1 MVHVPSTSPFASG
14 VEVLTREPQYAPA
27 FNEPPVTL
35 GPMASHSYR
44 HDPKHLG
51 FTLARYKFVAKM
63 LAGFDRVAEFGC
75 GDGFG
80 AALVRQSVKE
90 LCLFDFDPHCVAA
103 ANRLFPGSANVL
115 DITEP
120 GIALDKLFDAAFMV
134 DVIEHLDSRSERH
147 ALHNIQRMLRRHGV
161 LILGTPSL
169 ESQAYASPQSKAGH
183 INCRSGDALKS
194 DMLKYFNTVFL
205 FGMNDEMVHVG
216 FPPMCHYL
224 FAVCVGVRQ

>member
-1 MVHVPSTSPFASG
+1 MDDVTTARVAP
-14 VEVLTREPQYAPA
+14 REPQYAPA
-27 FNEPPVTL
+27 FNEPLVTL

-63 LAGFDRVAEFGC
+63 LAGLHSVAEFGC

-80 AALVRQSVKE
+80 AAVVRQAVGE
-90 LCLFDFDPHCVAA
+90 LRLFDFDPHCVAA
-103 ANRLFPGSANVL
+103 ANKMVPNSATVM
-115 DITEP
+115 DISEP
-120 GIALDKLFDAAFMV
+120 TVATALRFDAVYMI

-147 ALHNIQRMLRRHGV
+147 AMRNIQRMLHPPGVVQPPGV
-161 LILGTPSL
+161 LIVGTPSL

-183 INCRSGDALKS
+183 VNCRSGDALKS

-205 FGMNDEMVHVG
+205 FGMNDEMLHVG
-216 FPPMCHYL
+216 FAPMCHYL

>member
-1 MVHVPSTSPFASG
+1 MTDATTARVA
-14 VEVLTREPQYAPA
+14 TREPQYAPA
-27 FNEPPVTL
+27 FNEPLVTL

-44 HDPKHLG
+44 NDPKHLG

-63 LAGFDRVAEFGC
+63 LSGYSNVAEFGC

-80 AALVRQSVKE
+80 AAVVKQSVDR
-90 LCLFDFDPHCVAA
+90 LRLYDFDPHCIAA
-103 ANRLFPGSANVL
+103 ANRAFPNTAHVF
-115 DITEP
+115 DVTEP
-120 GIALDKLFDAAFMV
+120 NTIAASGFDAAYMV

-147 ALHNIQRMLRRHGV
+147 ALRNIQQMLLLRNGV
-161 LILGTPSL
+161 LIIGTPSL
-169 ESQAYASPQSKAGH
+169 ESQTYASPQSKAGH

-205 FGMNDEMVHVG
+205 FGMNDEVVHLG
-216 FPPMCHYL
+216 FTPMCHYL

>member
-1 MVHVPSTSPFASG
+1 MDDATTARVAP
-14 VEVLTREPQYAPA
+14 REPQYTPA
-27 FNEPPVTL
+27 FNEPAVTL

-63 LAGFDRVAEFGC
+63 LAGYNKVAEFGC

-80 AALVRQSVKE
+80 GVVVRQVVGD
-90 LCLFDFDPHCVAA
+90 LFMFDFDPHCVAA
-103 ANRLFPGSANVL
+103 ANKSRPLSAAVY
-115 DITEP
+115 DISEP
-120 GIALDKLFDAAFMV
+120 YADYPKGARFDAIYMV
-134 DVIEHLDSRSERH
+134 DVIEHLDARSERH
-147 ALHNIQRMLRRHGV
+147 ALRNFQKMLLPNGV
-161 LILGTPSL
+161 VIIGTPSL

-183 INCRSGDALKS
+183 VNCRSGDALKS

-205 FGMNDEMVHVG
+205 FGMNDEVLHVG
-216 FPPMCHYL
+216 FAPMCHYL

>member
-1 MVHVPSTSPFASG
+1 MDDVTTARVAP
-14 VEVLTREPQYAPA
+14 REPQYAPA

-63 LAGFDRVAEFGC
+63 LAGFHSVAEFGC

-80 AALVRQSVKE
+80 AAVVRQAVGV
-90 LCLFDFDPHCVAA
+90 LRLYDFDPHCVAA
-103 ANRLFPGSANVL
+103 ASKMVPDSAGVAAVC

-120 GIALDKLFDAAFMV
+120 DSTLGRFADAVYMI

-147 ALHNIQRMLRRHGV
+147 ALRNIQRMLWPPGV
-161 LILGTPSL
+161 LIIGTPSL
-169 ESQAYASPQSKAGH
+169 ESQTYASPQSKAGH
-183 INCRSGDALKS
+183 VNCRSGDALKS

-205 FGMNDEMVHVG
+205 FGMNDEMLHVG
-216 FPPMCHYL
+216 FAPMCHYL

>member
-1 MVHVPSTSPFASG
+1 MDDATTARVAP
-14 VEVLTREPQYAPA
+14 REPQYTPA
-27 FNEPPVTL
+27 FNEPAVTL

-63 LAGFDRVAEFGC
+63 LAGLHSVAEFGC

-80 AALVRQSVKE
+80 AAVVRQSVGG
-90 LCLFDFDPHCVAA
+90 LRLYDFDPHCVAA
-103 ANRLFPGSANVL
+103 ANKMVPDSAAVC

-120 GIALDKLFDAAFMV
+120 DSTLGRFTDAVYMI

-147 ALHNIQRMLRRHGV
+147 ALRNIQRMLRAPGV
-161 LILGTPSL
+161 LIIGTPSL

-183 INCRSGDALKS
+183 VNCRSGDALKS

-205 FGMNDEMVHVG
+205 FGMNDEMLHVG
-216 FPPMCHYL
+216 FAPMCHYL
-224 FAVCVGVRQ
+224 FAVCVGVRS